1 MQTLP
6 DEYVDAR
13 TSPCPSGFNIVDGGL
28 RRQNAEARTRTKEK
42 KGINIEWRG
51 TLGVSGMLQ
60 TECAEVVAENTGR
73 ATQMRHTKTSL
84 A

>member
-6 DEYVDAR
+6 VEYVDAR

-28 RRQNAEARTRTKEK
+28 RRQNAEARTRTNKNN
-42 KGINIEWRG
+42 NIEWRG
-51 TLGVSGMLQ
+51 TRGVSGMLQ
-60 TECAEVVAENTGR
+60 TECADVVAENTGR